1 MDTDTL
7 LVTNS
12 VVDPEPNKKPTA
24 HTIDKDIEAQNKKE
38 QEEKNTYEDIKRNL
52 ANFNNEQQMEYPQG
66 NDKVVGA
73 ANDVGREVS

>member
-1 MDTDTL
+1 MI
-7 LVTNS
+7 
-12 VVDPEPNKKPTA
+12 EPTA

-38 QEEKNTYEDIKRNL
+38 QEEKNTYEDIKRDL
-52 ANFNNEQQMEYPQG
+52 ANLNNEQQMENPQG

>member
-1 MDTDTL
+1 MI
-7 LVTNS
+7 
-12 VVDPEPNKKPTA
+12 EPTA

-52 ANFNNEQQMEYPQG
+52 ANFNNEQQMENPQG